1 LCEAKKSLA
10 FRQRARSLA
19 VSKTK
24 ETANQRS
31 ARLGST
37 MFGTAKRC
45 NQKRQTAMA
54 ARMNRRIFGMLSKR
68 LDELGLDEI
77 DDTRDDRGKRWRL
90 GTLLRATL
98 GAMVAGA
105 KSLAKVEDLSERMSQ
120 PTRRLLGIR
129 RRLPDTTLRNA
140 LCTIEPAKLRRPL
153 HALVRRAQRRK
164 ALEPN
169 DLPFGVVSLDG
180 KGFSI
185 PSSDDWYA
193 QRQTQGEDAA
203 LTGIVRT
210 VTATLTSSAAKP
222 IIDVTPIAAHT
233 NEMGVFEL
241 ALDSLCCAYRGIE
254 LFTLVTYDAGAC
266 SAHNATLVRA
276 RDLHYLFGLTAG
288 QPTLLQDAKHWLG
301 SRGAP
306 EADAVSE
313 DFERGH
319 RVVRRLFIGQ
329 VTVLLDGWEHL
340 RTVLRIQTDTFD
352 ACGTLTRTDERYL
365 ISSLPSIR
373 LTADHWLLVAR
384 RHWGVET
391 SHQILDTAFEEDDHP
406 WIETCPRA
414 ALVVAILRR
423 IAYTMLTLFRT
434 ITQRSDE
441 RRAIAWDT
449 LMTDFFVTLITT
461 TMLDLQEPRPL
472 RRR

>member
-1 LCEAKKSLA
+1 
-10 FRQRARSLA
+10 
-19 VSKTK
+19 
-24 ETANQRS
+24 
-31 ARLGST
+31 
-37 MFGTAKRC
+37 
-45 NQKRQTAMA
+45 MA
-54 ARMNRRIFGMLSKR
+54 SRMNRRLFGMLSKR
-68 LDELGLDEI
+68 LDELGLHEV
-77 DDTRDDRGKRWRL
+77 DDARDDRGKRWGL

-105 KSLAKVEDLSERMSQ
+105 KSLAEVEALSERMSR
-120 PTRRLLGIR
+120 PTQRLLGVR

-140 LCTIEPAKLRRPL
+140 PCKIEPDKLRKPL
-153 HALVRRAQRRK
+153 HALVRKAQRRK

-185 PSSDDWYA
+185 PSTDDWYA
-193 QRQTQGEDAA
+193 QRQTQGEDTA

-222 IIDVTPIAAHT
+222 IIDVTPIPAHT

-241 ALDSLCCAYRGIE
+241 ALDSVCLAYRGMD
-254 LFTLVTYDAGAC
+254 LFNLVTYDAGAC

-288 QPTLLQDAKHWLG
+288 QPTLLQEAKRWL
-301 SRGAP
+301 SPRNAA
-306 EADAVSE
+306 EADAVTE

-329 VTVLLDGWEHL
+329 VTVVLDGWEHL
-340 RTVLRIQTDTFD
+340 RTVLRIQTETFE
-352 ACGTLTRTDERYL
+352 GTGKLTRTDERYL
-365 ISSLPSIR
+365 ISSMPSVR
-373 LTADHWLLVAR
+373 LTADYWLLVAR

-391 SHQILDTAFEEDDHP
+391 SHQILDNAFEEDDHP
-406 WIETCPRA
+406 WIEPCPRA

-423 IAYTMLTLFRT
+423 IAYTMLALFRSV
-434 ITQRSDE
+434 TQRSDE
-441 RRAIAWDT
+441 RRATPWET
-449 LMTDFFVTLITT
+449 LMTHLFVALISTT
-461 TMLDLQEPRPL
+461 ELELREPKPL
-472 RRR
+472 RLR

>member
-1 LCEAKKSLA
+1 
-10 FRQRARSLA
+10 
-19 VSKTK
+19 
-24 ETANQRS
+24 
-31 ARLGST
+31 
-37 MFGTAKRC
+37 MP
-45 NQKRQTAMA
+45 
-54 ARMNRRIFGMLSKR
+54 ARMNRRLFGMLSKR

-90 GTLLRATL
+90 GTLLRASL

-105 KSLAKVEDLSERMSQ
+105 KSLAMVEALSERMSR
-120 PTRRLLGIR
+120 PTRRLLGVR

-140 LCTIEPAKLRRPL
+140 LCTIEPDKLRSPL
-153 HALVRRAQRRK
+153 HALVRKAHRRK
-164 ALEPN
+164 ALEP
-169 DLPFGVVSLDG
+169 DELPFGVVSLDG
-180 KGFSI
+180 KGFSV

-193 QRQTQGEDAA
+193 QRQTQGEDQP
-203 LTGIVRT
+203 LIGIVRT
-210 VTATLTSSAAKP
+210 VTGTLTSSAAKP
-222 IIDVTPIAAHT
+222 IIDVTPIQAHT

-241 ALDSLCCAYRGIE
+241 ALDSLCKAYRGLD
-254 LFTLVTYDAGAC
+254 LFQLVTYDAGAC

-301 SRGAP
+301 SRKAA

-319 RVVRRLFIGQ
+319 RVVRRLFIGPTS
-329 VTVLLDGWEHL
+329 VVLDGWEHL
-340 RTVLRIQTDTFD
+340 RTVLRIQTETSD
-352 ACGTLTRTDERYL
+352 GTAEPRVDERYL
-365 ISSLPSIR
+365 ISSMPSVR

-406 WIETCPRA
+406 WIEACPRA

-423 IAYTMLTLFRT
+423 IAYTMLALFRSV
-434 ITQRSDE
+434 TQRSDE
-441 RRAIAWDT
+441 RRATPWQTLLTDLFIALIST
-449 LMTDFFVTLITT
+449 TDLE
-461 TMLDLQEPRPL
+461 LRDPKPL
-472 RRR
+472 RLR